1 MKRMVAISIAVLCV
15 AVVTWAHGNETHV
28 MGTVTAIS
36 ADSITVRTA
45 ARTHKMV
52 TVFIVPSTKF
62 LKSGAAA
69 SLKDL
74 KVDDRVVIHAKPN
87 GDKLEAVT
95 VEFGKI
101 SHTGMKPMSGMAH
114 PD

>member
-1 MKRMVAISIAVLCV
+1 MKRIVAISIAVLCV
-15 AVVTWAHGNETHV
+15 TVVTWAHGNETHV
-28 MGTVTAIS
+28 MGTVTKIS
-36 ADSITVRTA
+36 ANSITVRTA

-62 LKSGAAA
+62 LKSGAEA

-87 GDKLEAVT
+87 GDKLEADT
-95 VEFGKI
+95 VEFGK
-101 SHTGMKPMSGMAH
+101 SPHMGMKPMGAMAH
-114 PD
+114 PN